1 MSEKQY
7 GKVVLQF
14 YCFDLIFCN
23 LRFASLY
30 FSTLSYHL
38 RRTYILWTTF
48 FLTPAAFWQ
57 LLLQHTSF
65 VSWQSTYSSSFLPSI
80 LLLPDSLAEK
90 LYPMQLMIF
99 KGDSIKYSWYFLRD
113 DIFNWIGILRKTDLN
128 TVCNLQRK
136 LYQMQLVLA
145 KKIVLNAVSGL

>member
-1 MSEKQY
+1 M
-7 GKVVLQF
+7 VLQF

-30 FSTLSYHL
+30 FFTLSYHL
-38 RRTYILWTTF
+38 RRTYILLTTF
-48 FLTPAAFWQ
+48 FSLRRLFWQ
-57 LLLQHTSF
+57 HLLQHTSF
-65 VSWQSTYSSSFLPSI
+65 VSWQSTYSLSFLPSI
-80 LLLPDSLAEK
+80 LPLPDSLTEK

-99 KGDSIKYSWYFLRD
+99 KGDSIKYSWHFLRD
-113 DIFNWIGILRKTDLN
+113 DIFNWIGILRKNDLS

-136 LYQMQLVLA
+136 LYQMQLILT